1 MGLAVSAHV
10 HVHWLSLFAAMKQLQ
25 ADPQFALV
33 YQLLQIVTKESVTVY
48 QQFYAKNQD
57 GLKKLGTLL
66 L

>member
-1 MGLAVSAHV
+1 
-10 HVHWLSLFAAMKQLQ
+10 MKQLQ